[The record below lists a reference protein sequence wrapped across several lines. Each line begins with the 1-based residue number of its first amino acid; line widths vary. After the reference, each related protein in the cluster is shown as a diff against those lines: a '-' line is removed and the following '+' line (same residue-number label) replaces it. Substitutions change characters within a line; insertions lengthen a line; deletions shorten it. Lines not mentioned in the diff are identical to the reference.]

1 MEVKM
6 VELAELDDTQC
17 RTGLQQLLR
26 LAAYP
31 MWGSG
36 EWKAVLPKVSCQ
48 PGHFTEV
55 TGTGS
60 SKQPTS
66 ANTGIVG
73 SLGRL

>member
-1 MEVKM
+1 MSDW
-6 VELAELDDTQC
+6 LATTSGDE
-17 RTGLQQLLR
+17 

-60 SKQPTS
+60 SKQPAS